1 MPTKDEKIELIIP
14 EQFKELFQPSKQWR
28 HLIYKGG
35 RSSGKSYQVA
45 LSRLILGSQKKM
57 RGLCT
62 REFQNSMDDSVKAL
76 LADLVNKY
84 NLTDWQVLD
93 KELRNRRTGS
103 EIHFKGLHNNAQTIK
118 SYEGVD
124 WCWVEEAQSVSDDS
138 INTLIPTI
146 RKEGSQI
153 IWTYNP
159 LTEQDP
165 VKRLV
170 EDNMEYRNNGTM
182 YVLHINSEAVEDLL
196 SPEIIAEREAMR
208 RDNPDMFAHTWLGQ
222 PLTSKTGTVFGKQI
236 AQAEIDGR
244 IGAVPYD
251 ASAGTY
257 VAFDLGVG
265 DSTAIWWF
273 QMIGREIHF
282 IDYYESSGEEL
293 GHYTSILHNKPYN
306 YTTIYLPH
314 DAKQRELQTG
324 KTRVEF
330 FEQQGFHNIEVLRPT
345 NFQLGQDDIN
355 LIARPAFSRVWID
368 RTKCERGLECL
379 RAYHYEYDEKNK
391 LLKNKPEH
399 DWSSHASSAFIYA
412 LMAATESAEAQQVTV
427 KFKTFVPKE
436 FKHNNSKNAFDF

>member
-1 MPTKDEKIELIIP
+1 MAGKIQLDIP
-14 EQFKELFQPSKQWR
+14 EQYKELFQPSQQWR

-45 LSRLILGSQKKM
+45 LSRLILGSQKRL
-57 RGLCT
+57 RGLCA
-62 REFQNSMDDSVKAL
+62 REFQNSMEDSVKAL
-76 LADLVNKY
+76 LGDLVDKY
-84 NLTDWQVLD
+84 GLNDWQILE
-93 KELRNRRTGS
+93 KELRNVRTGS

-124 WCWVEEAQSVSDDS
+124 WCWVEEAQSVSAES

-159 LTEQDP
+159 LTEHDP
-165 VKRLV
+165 VKDLV
-170 EDNMEYRNNGTM
+170 EDKYNARGNAFI
-182 YVLHINSEAVEDLL
+182 LHINSDAVERLL
-196 SPEIIAEREAMR
+196 SPEIKEEREAMR
-208 RDNPDMFAHTWLGQ
+208 ESDPDMFAHVWLGQ
-222 PLTSKTGTVFGKQI
+222 PLTSKTGTVFGRQL

-244 IGAVPYD
+244 IGSVPYD
-251 ASAGTY
+251 ASSSVYT
-257 VAFDLGVG
+257 AFDLGVG

-273 QMIGREIHF
+273 QLAGREIHF

-293 GHYTSILHNKPYN
+293 GHYLSILHNKPYN
-306 YTTIYLPH
+306 YATHYLPH

-324 KTRVEF
+324 KTRVDF
-330 FEQQGFHNIEVLRPT
+330 FEDNGFHNVEVLRPT
-345 NFQLGQDDIN
+345 NFTLGNDDIN

-368 RTKCERGLECL
+368 REKCARGLECL

-391 LLKNKPEH
+391 LLKAKPEH

-412 LMAATESAEAQQVTV
+412 LMAATESAEAQTLEL
-427 KFKTFVPKE
+427 KFKTYTPK
-436 FKHNNSKNAFDF
+436 AFRKTKDNDYF